1 MSEII
6 EVDARRLFCP
16 LPVIRLQNTINKNP
30 PGTRVRIVSTDP
42 GSMNDIPTWCRINGH
57 RTGSSYSWCR
67 RAMNPDLLRLAAFVA
82 AAPRGRYRRARAAG
96 LWPPDCITPRRGDF
110 YLHRGRR
117 ASSHGG

>member
-57 RTGSSYSWCR
+57 LVVSSEEKDR
-67 RAMNPDLLRLAAFVA
+67 EFVF
-82 AAPRGRYRRARAAG
+82 
-96 LWPPDCITPRRGDF
+96 LVQKGDE
-110 YLHRGRR
+110 
-117 ASSHGG
+117 S

>member
-57 RTGSSYSWCR
+57 QVLSSEEQDR
-67 RAMNPDLLRLAAFVA
+67 EFVF
-82 AAPRGRYRRARAAG
+82 
-96 LWPPDCITPRRGDF
+96 LVQKGDE
-110 YLHRGRR
+110 
-117 ASSHGG
+117 S